1 MKTGLDTAENEPLK
15 GPKSAVL
22 FNGPDGYW
30 RPLMQFT
37 GRVAQLAALLVLPI
51 CAATSAACADASD
64 ALRQSAPTSSV
75 LGAFSFSFTFRAL
88 YASSPNPPTY
98 PPTPAWRA
106 WLSRQLV
113 AQAVVAGWVLVFF
126 SSFIDWG

>member
-1 MKTGLDTAENEPLK
+1 
-15 GPKSAVL
+15 
-22 FNGPDGYW
+22 
-30 RPLMQFT
+30 
-37 GRVAQLAALLVLPI
+37 LLVLPI

-98 PPTPAWRA
+98 PPTHSCVACVACKTTSCASSCSWVGVSV
-106 WLSRQLV
+106 LLV
-113 AQAVVAGWVLVFF
+113 IYRLGVRKGDLPE
-126 SSFIDWG
+126 G